1 MIKSLISLYR
11 RRNDRY
17 SSYWY
22 AKNKKETLS
31 KNAPNVDNQE
41 NRGA

>member
-1 MIKSLISLYR
+1 MT
-11 RRNDRY
+11 DTAAT
-17 SSYWY
+17 WY

-41 NRGA
+41 KRGA